1 MDLDV
6 PFPGAEFL
14 LREQIATAGL
24 FETDDTAP
32 YRSDDRGLVVSV
44 KFSNLVMVSGDG
56 VVNLLY
62 QSRP

>member
-32 YRSDDRGLVVSV
+32 YRSDDRG
-44 KFSNLVMVSGDG
+44 FA
-56 VVNLLY
+56 
-62 QSRP
+62 SRYPTFCVCGWQIGARLQHDSPE